1 MHIPPSEG
9 TLYEAEHADGGPP
22 VAALSWALL
31 AKLYHPTFDPRPT
44 NSWVLLPLFYYFILF
59 YRFSFLPVQLRYN

>member
-9 TLYEAEHADGGPP
+9 TLCEAEHADGGPP
-22 VAALSWALL
+22 GAALSWALL
-31 AKLYHPTFDPRPT
+31 AKLYRLTFDLRPT

-59 YRFSFLPVQLRYN
+59 YRFSFLPV